1 MQGSKCWLL
10 AVLLACGSA
19 VRAQEPQKPADQ
31 VPLAEQQPQLEKPLP
46 IVGDSIYAPLALG
59 QGPENLKT
67 KLDSYLVISF
77 GPKAIVSPAV
87 SAGFHMAFP
96 NYNYPNDWHQGM
108 QGFGRQ
114 YGSSYGT
121 KVAMNTGRYG
131 ASMLLHEDFRYRP
144 SQSTNFFVRV
154 GHAVAYTFVDRSDGG
169 APRLAIANFVG
180 AAAGGFTPNAWL
192 PDGFN
197 DPSHG
202 AKRMGTK
209 FGGFA
214 AQNVT
219 REFAP
224 EIFKVFETLHLPL
237 PRVPVPSWWTKD
249 ISVARPSAVNPPKM
263 DNTPV
268 PAKP

>member
-1 MQGSKCWLL
+1 MHWSKCLWLAGL
-10 AVLLACGSA
+10 SLACGSA
-19 VRAQEPQKPADQ
+19 LRAQEPQK
-31 VPLAEQQPQLEKPLP
+31 PQLEKPLP

-77 GPKAIVSPAV
+77 GPKAIISPV
-87 SAGFHMAFP
+87 FPAGWRMAFP

-121 KVAMNTGRYG
+121 KVAMNTGRYA

-144 SQSTNFFVRV
+144 SESTNFFVRI
-154 GHAVAYTFVDRSDGG
+154 GHAVAYTFVDKSGGG
-169 APRLAIANFVG
+169 APRLAIANFAG
-180 AAAGGFTPNAWL
+180 AAAGGFTPNLWL

-197 DPSHG
+197 NPRHG
-202 AKRMGTK
+202 ATRTLTK
-209 FGGFA
+209 LGGFA
-214 AQNVT
+214 AQNAA

-224 EIFKVFETLHLPL
+224 EIFKVFQALHLPL
-237 PRVPVPSWWTKD
+237 PRVPVPSWWTQD
-249 ISVARPSAVNPPKM
+249 FTVVRPSAVDGPKI
-263 DNTPV
+263 DSTPV

>member
-1 MQGSKCWLL
+1 
-10 AVLLACGSA
+10 
-19 VRAQEPQKPADQ
+19 
-31 VPLAEQQPQLEKPLP
+31 
-46 IVGDSIYAPLALG
+46 
-59 QGPENLKT
+59 
-67 KLDSYLVISF
+67 
-77 GPKAIVSPAV
+77 
-87 SAGFHMAFP
+87 
-96 NYNYPNDWHQGM
+96 M

-131 ASMLLHEDFRYRP
+131 ASILLHEDFRYRP
-144 SQSTNFFVRV
+144 SLSTNVFARI
-154 GHAVAYTFVDRSDGG
+154 GHAVAYTFVDKSDGG

-180 AAAGGFTPNAWL
+180 AAAGGFTPDAWL

-197 DPSHG
+197 NTAHG

-224 EIFKVFETLHLPL
+224 EIFKVFQTLHLPL
-237 PRVPVPSWWTKD
+237 PRVPIPPWWTKD
-249 ISVARPSAVNPPKM
+249 ITVARPSAVDRPKM
-263 DNTPV
+263 DNATIIS
-268 PAKP
+268 KP